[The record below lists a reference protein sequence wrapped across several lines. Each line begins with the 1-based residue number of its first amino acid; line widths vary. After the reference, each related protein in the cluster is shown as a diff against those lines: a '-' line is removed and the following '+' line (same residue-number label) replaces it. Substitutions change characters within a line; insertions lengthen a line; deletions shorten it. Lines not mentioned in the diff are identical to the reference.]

1 MHTGF
6 LYIKIC
12 THPAIDK
19 EMEKQKIYICI
30 SFQSD
35 ICFLL
40 SAMSIVTYN
49 LKKLSRE
56 NLKNVQGGLKDFCQ
70 PGAGDVCA
78 QYGLECGFWYTVQ
91 NGQVIE
97 YHNACI

>member
-1 MHTGF
+1 M
-6 LYIKIC
+6 K
-12 THPAIDK
+12 K
-19 EMEKQKIYICI
+19 
-30 SFQSD
+30 
-35 ICFLL
+35 
-40 SAMSIVTYN
+40 

-56 NLKNVQGGLKDFCQ
+56 NLKSVNGGRKDFCQ

-97 YHNACI
+97 SHNACM